1 MKKKL
6 ISIVKLLGIT
16 FDEVILDI
24 SLEDISFDSIE
35 WRREENKIIL
45 HKFVDDEFDYEF
57 NYDDLPN
64 KIKKDVYLFFT
75 TNFLN

>member
-35 WRREENKIIL
+35 WRREEKKIIL

>member
-35 WRREENKIIL
+35 WRREEDKIIL

-75 TNFLN
+75 RNFLN